1 MTKLQQCTL
10 KQGSSNA
17 LFFSIREH
25 FSEPLLFHSF
35 NTLVMSG
42 STTTT
47 NWLEILHWNPL
58 NSGEALRERLHWAS
72 IISSELWSGLNHRLS
87 WANLPQRQDCKC
99 VLGFWTI
106 WWLFRN
112 PPLPVSDSTLFCMA
126 PFFLHHSV
134 RCAFQVGAILGWL
147 GSSANMTVLG
157 IGSWYRKRQFGKIE
171 MWKYR

>member
-1 MTKLQQCTL
+1 MHSTLLHLPSFDKITTMHTEARELKCTFL
-10 KQGSSNA
+10 LNKKT
-17 LFFSIREH
+17 
-25 FSEPLLFHSF
+25 FSELLLFHSF
-35 NTLVMSG
+35 NTMVISS

-47 NWLEILHWNPL
+47 NWLEILPWNPL

-72 IISSELWSGLNHRLS
+72 IIWSEVWSGLNHRLS

-134 RCAFQVGAILGWL
+134 RCAFQVGA
-147 GSSANMTVLG
+147 TFKVVG
-157 IGSWYRKRQFGKIE
+157 IQRQYDGTWNRELI
-171 MWKYR
+171 